1 LRKIYF
7 CGSCPIEAGG
17 SGATDLLMPRIEALQ
32 KVGLAELDSG
42 TLVRQ
47 SGIGQKQLVEIAAG
61 LSHRCRV
68 LILDEPT
75 AALTVTD
82 TERFF
87 VQIRKLQ
94 QTEIDKDIGKSRRSR
109 RRLL

>member
-1 LRKIYF
+1 MRDVSPGLLAWGRFAKQNRSERATGQGVF
-7 CGSCPIEAGG
+7 PQLGS
-17 SGATDLLMPRIEALQ
+17 L
-32 KVGLAELDSG
+32 
-42 TLVRQ
+42 
-47 SGIGQKQLVEIAAG
+47 KQLVEIAAG

-75 AALTVTD
+75 AALTVAD
-82 TERFF
+82 TERLF